1 MQNSFSGYASETT
14 HEYIPFV
21 VIPEG
26 KQALLWRVPTLTT
39 FKLSTRLMACEQKT
53 AWSNRPNMFMVALS
67 ACLYNRSIFDVPH
80 EALWL
85 LKENTDGANTRTAWD
100 IPNEDHLYE

>member
-1 MQNSFSGYASETT
+1 MQNSFSWYASETT

-26 KQALLWRVPTLTT
+26 KQALPWRVPTLTT

-53 AWSNRPNMFMVALS
+53 A
-67 ACLYNRSIFDVPH
+67 
-80 EALWL
+80 
-85 LKENTDGANTRTAWD
+85 
-100 IPNEDHLYE
+100 